1 MTDIAAFAL
10 SAGAIGI
17 GATAFMDLWTTAQK
31 RLLGI
36 PALDYRLVGRWLGH
50 MTHGQWRHPAIAT
63 APPITGERALGWLAH
78 YAIGIAFAVLLL
90 AFWGLDWVRAP
101 SLAPALIVGLVTVL
115 VPFLIVQPA
124 FGAGLA
130 ASRTPRPGVARLKSV
145 ATHLS
150 FGIGLFVAAKGWAW
164 LAGN

>member
-36 PALDYRLVGRWLGH
+36 PSLDYRLVGRWLGH
-50 MTHGQWRHPAIAT
+50 MTRAQWRHPAIAA
-63 APPITGERALGWLAH
+63 APPIVGESVLGWLAH
-78 YAIGIAFAVLLL
+78 YAIGIAFAALLL
-90 AFWGLDWVRAP
+90 ALWGEDWARTP

-130 ASRTPRPGVARLKSV
+130 ASRTPRPGTARLKSV
-145 ATHLS
+145 VTHLS
-150 FGIGLFVAAKGWAW
+150 FGVGLFVAAKGWAW
-164 LAGN
+164 LAAG

>member
-1 MTDIAAFAL
+1 MTDVAAFAL

-31 RLLGI
+31 HLLGI
-36 PALDYRLVGRWLGH
+36 PSLDYRLVGRWLGH
-50 MTHGQWRHPAIAT
+50 MMHGQWHHQAIAAA
-63 APPITGERALGWLAH
+63 APISGEKALGWLAH
-78 YAIGIAFAVLLL
+78 YAIGIAFAALLL
-90 AFWGLDWVRAP
+90 AVWGLGWARTP

-115 VPFLIVQPA
+115 VPFLVVQPA

-130 ASRTPRPGVARLKSV
+130 ASRTPRPGAARLKSV
-145 ATHLS
+145 VTHLA

-164 LAGN
+164 LAGG